1 MLVLFKGQSPSLSP
15 LINFPFLAW
24 LPSLLSFP
32 LHSPYNVEYV
42 SKCFW
47 TWTMLWILFQ
57 WFSHG
62 HYLKGRNHLQPL
74 SPFEKIRHPW
84 WLSQERICPLCRRPG
99 FNPRVGKFPW
109 RRKWQL
115 TPVFLAEESHGQR
128 NLADYSPWGHKD
140 SDTTERLNQTH
151 RTYNTMS
158 EP

>member
-1 MLVLFKGQSPSLSP
+1 MLVLLKSQSPSLFP

-24 LPSLLSFP
+24 VPSSLSFP

-47 TWTMLWILFQ
+47 TWTMLWILFR

-84 WLSQERICPLCRRPG
+84 RPSQERICLLCRRPG
-99 FNPRVGKFPW
+99 FNPWVRKFPW

-115 TPVFLAEESHGQR
+115 TPVFLPEESHGQR
-128 NLADYSPWGHKD
+128 NLAGYSPWGHKE